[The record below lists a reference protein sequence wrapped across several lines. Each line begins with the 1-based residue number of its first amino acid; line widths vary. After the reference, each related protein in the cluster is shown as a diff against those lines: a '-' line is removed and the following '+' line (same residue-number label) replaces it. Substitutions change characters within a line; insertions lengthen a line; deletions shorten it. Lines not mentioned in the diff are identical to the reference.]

1 MANYIHI
8 QPKTKMS
15 KEERIDELDI
25 NTFEDDITDLDY
37 LIGKYVIANDE
48 GKDVNFIKKQIIT
61 QCLEM
66 SVKWE

>member
-1 MANYIHI
+1 
-8 QPKTKMS
+8 MS
-15 KEERIDELDI
+15 KEDRIDGLDI

-48 GKDVNFIKKQIIT
+48 GKDVNRIKKQIIT